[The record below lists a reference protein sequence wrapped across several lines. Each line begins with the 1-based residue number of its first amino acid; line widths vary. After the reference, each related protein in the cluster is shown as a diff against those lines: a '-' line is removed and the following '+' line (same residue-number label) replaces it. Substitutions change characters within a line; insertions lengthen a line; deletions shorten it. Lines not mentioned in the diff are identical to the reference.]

1 HLDQQ
6 TSRNGRVGSEE
17 PSQRKLFGSDK
28 YETKRTEGL
37 RRIFGR
43 YKINGSPLLYT
54 PAYAQR
60 HSKEFASL
68 KLSVCEGVK
77 YVYILGGDVTQEDIK
92 NCNIFVSRGKVLDS
106 SSSGWPVE
114 LTLQMVMDRYFL
126 DLYNGSRTE
135 LVNYLSAIYTQLQ
148 PIVGGNEAF
157 TDGPGFSMCF
167 LEATPSDSLT
177 YTDDKKSDR
186 TISQSGQT
194 SQTDLY
200 RVDEI
205 TQDLSL
211 HSQNNQEFETASSAV
226 SKDESNFCMQIRGT
240 FSISGQ
246 KVIYKESY
254 KETTSEDYISLQ
266 QSVCDHIKFVYI
278 YGGNISEEYITSCI
292 LSVTTEND
300 AAEVKSRDPLAELC
314 LELVFRVPTQKM
326 IPDGQQNVVKHLAS
340 VYLELRPE
348 VEDTEAFS
356 KEVQFFE
363 CSLWTT
369 IPNHSGRLPKFSSE
383 SSTIHFGPQ
392 STANSTN
399 EKDAMSDLYFDSEAS
414 VEVEKIVNNT
424 SEKVSGISL
433 TVAGQIRTVS
443 SVEDSELYEAQ
454 VSVVGQ
460 KFTSSSMPR
469 FETINLF
476 PKTIVDSGSAEEVKF
491 VYSYGGNVPQE
502 YIVTCNL
509 MITTKTDEHAEAKLP
524 EIYAELSLELVFA
537 VGLRNIFRSVQPNT
551 VRYLASIYFELQ
563 PTLGDTEA
571 FSDGVRFSECEDWQ
585 PSNTESHQP
594 STEVRVTTTT
604 TATTTAHHKSIPA
617 GTSQT
622 IRNTNLAKQ
631 TPEDDEEQHS
641 TDHTQQTDSYPNNKT
656 SSERV
661 ASIRNLSDEIVGP
674 TTEVDNSIQTTTSQ

>member
-1 HLDQQ
+1 MRPNEQKGYGGWMNSLK
-6 TSRNGRVGSEE
+6 VE
-17 PSQRKLFGSDK
+17 
-28 YETKRTEGL
+28 
-37 RRIFGR
+37 IFGR

-226 SKDESNFCMQIRGT
+226 SKDES
-240 FSISGQ
+240 
-246 KVIYKESY
+246 K
-254 KETTSEDYISLQ
+254 
-266 QSVCDHIKFVYI
+266 
-278 YGGNISEEYITSCI
+278 EYITSCI

-300 AAEVKSRDPLAELC
+300 AAEVKSREPLAELC

-356 KEVQFFE
+356 KEVQFFGKLR
-363 CSLWTT
+363 SAKRDFHYV
-369 IPNHSGRLPKFSSE
+369 PNIAFYG
-383 SSTIHFGPQ
+383 
-392 STANSTN
+392 
-399 EKDAMSDLYFDSEAS
+399 EK
-414 VEVEKIVNNT
+414 
-424 SEKVSGISL
+424 
-433 TVAGQIRTVS
+433 
-443 SVEDSELYEAQ
+443 
-454 VSVVGQ
+454 
-460 KFTSSSMPR
+460 
-469 FETINLF
+469 
-476 PKTIVDSGSAEEVKF
+476 
-491 VYSYGGNVPQE
+491 
-502 YIVTCNL
+502 
-509 MITTKTDEHAEAKLP
+509 TKK
-524 EIYAELSLELVFA
+524 
-537 VGLRNIFRSVQPNT
+537 
-551 VRYLASIYFELQ
+551 
-563 PTLGDTEA
+563 
-571 FSDGVRFSECEDWQ
+571 
-585 PSNTESHQP
+585 
-594 STEVRVTTTT
+594 STEV
-604 TATTTAHHKSIPA
+604 
-617 GTSQT
+617 G
-622 IRNTNLAKQ
+622 L
-631 TPEDDEEQHS
+631 
-641 TDHTQQTDSYPNNKT
+641 KT
-656 SSERV
+656 KLPS
-661 ASIRNLSDEIVGP
+661 
-674 TTEVDNSIQTTTSQ
+674 